1 MGGSIIS
8 RDLSLILYPSCM
20 LAQVQRKGLLFRQQK
35 TFEGE
40 NTSLDGKKRVSSVE
54 SYFKTW
60 KSGRKEFFLG
70 WKCTLERVYSGH
82 TRQGITAVYSLLGWL
97 CTKVLF

>member
-1 MGGSIIS
+1 
-8 RDLSLILYPSCM
+8 M

-35 TFEGE
+35 IFVGE
-40 NTSLDGKKRVSSVE
+40 NSSLDGEKCVSSVE

-70 WKCTLERVYSGH
+70 CKCTLEPIYSGH
-82 TRQGITAVYSLLGWL
+82 TRQKLTAVYSLLGWL